1 MHHARLTSAI
11 AAALC
16 LSLAQ
21 AIGQTA
27 STLSV
32 DPKVE
37 ARAAAL
43 LQQMTLDEKLG
54 QLSQIFWYKGIKDD
68 RIAKGELGS
77 YLFLT
82 DPHEINRVQHIAV
95 EHSRLHIPL
104 LIGFDVIHGFRT
116 VFPVPIA
123 QAASWDLVLNR
134 DIQAAAADEASAV
147 GINWAF
153 APMVDIARDARWG
166 RIVEGAGEDPYLG
179 SKMAVARVQGFQ
191 GLTPGAPN
199 HILACAKHFAGYG
212 AAVGGR
218 DYDAVYLSETEL
230 QNVYLPPFHAAVD
243 AGVACIMSA
252 YMDLNDVP
260 ASGNHWLLHD
270 LLRHD
275 WGFQG
280 FVVSDAWAVYSLTAH
295 GFAADQ
301 QDAAARGLTA
311 GVDMDMGSDSYLTHV
326 PALIAEHKVALQ
338 DVDAAVLP
346 LLRAKITLG
355 LFEHPY
361 IDETKVEAAL
371 HNPEHIALAR
381 TAAQRSAVL
390 LRNEGH
396 QLPLS
401 KQLQSIAVIGP
412 LADAHKEL
420 NGSWSFGAEPQ
431 DTVSI
436 LEGIRSKLGPGVQI
450 NYAKGVTIKRE
461 DEPALNPD
469 QLPAGVGST
478 ASLLPDA
485 EILQAV
491 SAAKASERVVM
502 VLGENDDMSGEY
514 ASRASLALPGRQ
526 QLLLESVAALGKPMT
541 IVLISGRPLDI
552 TWASTHV
559 ASIIEAWFPGVQGGN
574 AVADLL
580 FGDANPAGKLPVTWP
595 RNVGQEPL
603 YYNRNLTQVHEDS
616 PKYASYYWDEPQFPL
631 YRFGYGL
638 SYSNFTFSNLRLSST
653 LLDQTGLDVAVDV
666 ANTSARAGDEVVQ
679 LYTHQ
684 RSGSA
689 SRPSREL
696 KGFERVALQPGQTK
710 TVTIH
715 LSPEDLS
722 FWSPATHKRS
732 TEAATY
738 DLWVGDSSS
747 ASAHAEFNINT
758 SMEQP

>member
-478 ASLLPDA
+478 ASVLPDA

>member
-21 AIGQTA
+21 AIAQTA
-27 STLSV
+27 STPSV

-478 ASLLPDA
+478 ASVLPDA